1 MNNPY
6 NPVKSSVTAEFA
18 EGEVASRRRAPKAT
32 FRRFDV
38 LFIVGAVLAW
48 CGYLVWSWWL

>member
-1 MNNPY
+1 LNNPY
-6 NPVKSSVTAEFA
+6 NPVKNSVTPDFA
-18 EGEVASRRRAPKAT
+18 DGEVASRRRAPKAT